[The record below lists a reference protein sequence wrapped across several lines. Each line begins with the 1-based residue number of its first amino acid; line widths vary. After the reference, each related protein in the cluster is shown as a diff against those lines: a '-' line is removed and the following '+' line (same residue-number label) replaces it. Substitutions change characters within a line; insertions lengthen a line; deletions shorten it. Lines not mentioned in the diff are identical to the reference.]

1 MRKKSGQFSYRLS
14 AEQRKD
20 LTEEELVASKIK
32 ERIVSV
38 LANPVCIPHIYI
50 EHNLDITPAPVY
62 CSFHPKQVLIL
73 PLTMSTETSDR
84 KSLTSI

>member
-32 ERIVSV
+32 EKIVSV
-38 LANPVCIPHIYI
+38 LANPVCIPHI
-50 EHNLDITPAPVY
+50 
-62 CSFHPKQVLIL
+62 
-73 PLTMSTETSDR
+73 
-84 KSLTSI
+84 